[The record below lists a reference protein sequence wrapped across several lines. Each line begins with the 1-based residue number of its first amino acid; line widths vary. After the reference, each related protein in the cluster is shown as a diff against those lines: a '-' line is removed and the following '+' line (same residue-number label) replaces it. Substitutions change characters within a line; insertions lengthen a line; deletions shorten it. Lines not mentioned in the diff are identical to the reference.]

1 MEGPGHHKRAFT
13 AAHRP
18 NSNNKSIDLKYMQQV
33 LAYVDGCL
41 AVDPSL
47 R

>member
-1 MEGPGHHKRAFT
+1 
-13 AAHRP
+13 
-18 NSNNKSIDLKYMQQV
+18 MQQV